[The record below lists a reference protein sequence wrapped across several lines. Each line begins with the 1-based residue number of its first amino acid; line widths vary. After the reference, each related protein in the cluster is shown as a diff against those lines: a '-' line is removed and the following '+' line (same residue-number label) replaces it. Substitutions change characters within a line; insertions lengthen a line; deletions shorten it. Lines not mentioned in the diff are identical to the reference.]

1 MEKQKK
7 EKIALRSLTIGLSAL
22 SIISISATNVIENN
36 RSNTYTFVKW
46 NKDSNSTNTDLK
58 TINTK
63 YENMNSIVNLFL
75 KKNKFNE
82 NSELF
87 ESVLNSE
94 INKIKNSKQYLNSL
108 INKKLND
115 NEFILV
121 NALLNKLKNKLSSKK
136 SLNKD
141 ESTIKVENSNNG
153 MNEDKYCNFYPV
165 VQRSGSGYWSFCVH
179 FYHSEWRYNNSQ
191 NYNQS
196 TSNSN
201 NSSIWNNNVDDESTK
216 QILQNTINNLQNLSN
231 SLNTQQ
237 SIIMGIGDGI
247 AIVLGILSCFDFGT
261 TAAVAI
267 AIATVFNT
275 IISGAFQSIINSLNT
290 SVQLIENTL
299 NNDKGLM
306 DLSTTLNQTYKL
318 IQTCINQLNNAIS
331 SLNNYT
337 WVVGVNNAIQKLNS
351 SINQLQSISGQIS
364 TEISSL

>member
-22 SIISISATNVIENN
+22 SIISISATNAIENN

-63 YENMNSIVNLFL
+63 YENMNSIVNLFF

-87 ESVLNSE
+87 GSVLNSE

-108 INKKLND
+108 INKKVND

-121 NALLNKLKNKLSSKK
+121 YNLLNKLKNELSSKK

-141 ESTIKVENSNNG
+141 ESTIKFENSNNG
-153 MNEDKYCNFYPV
+153 MKEDKYCNFYPIFPNGGHWNHPIYYIP
-165 VQRSGSGYWSFCVH
+165 Q
-179 FYHSEWRYNNSQ
+179 RYNNSQ

-237 SIIMGIGDGI
+237 SIIMGIGDGV

-261 TAAVAI
+261 TAGVAI

-275 IISGAFQSIINSLNT
+275 IISGAFQSIINSLNS

-299 NNDKGLM
+299 NNDKVVM

-331 SLNNYT
+331 SLSNYT
-337 WVVGVNNAIQKLNS
+337 WVVGVNNAISKLNN

>member
-7 EKIALRSLTIGLSAL
+7 EKIALLFLTIGLSAL
-22 SIISISATNVIENN
+22 SIISISATNAIENN

-121 NALLNKLKNKLSSKK
+121 NALLNKLKNELSTTK
-136 SLNKD
+136 SLKKD
-141 ESTIKVENSNNG
+141 ESTIKVENSIKQHEYSNLYY
-153 MNEDKYCNFYPV
+153 K
-165 VQRSGSGYWSFCVH
+165 
-179 FYHSEWRYNNSQ
+179 NSQ
-191 NYNQS
+191 IDSSYASRYINLSTYNES
-196 TSNSN
+196 VHNSYNSN
-201 NSSIWNNNVDDESTK
+201 ALYSWNNNISNQSIK
-216 QILQNTINNLQNLSN
+216 QILENTINNLQNLSS
-231 SLNTQQ
+231 SLNTQEDV
-237 SIIMGIGDGI
+237 IMGIGGSI
-247 AIVLGILSCFDFGT
+247 ALVLAILGVFDFGT
-261 TAAVAI
+261 TAAIAI

-275 IISGAFQSIINSLNT
+275 VISGAFGQVINSISSLVQQIQSTLNT
-290 SVQLIENTL
+290 
-299 NNDKGLM
+299 DD
-306 DLSTTLNQTYKL
+306 DLSVLSSSLTQTYKL
-318 IQTCINQLNNAIS
+318 IQLCIIQLNNAI
-331 SLNNYT
+331 NNLKSYT
-337 WVVGVNNAIQKLNS
+337 WVVGVNNAISKLNN
-351 SINQLQSISGQIS
+351 SINQLQIISEQLS
-364 TEISSL
+364 TEINSL

>member
-7 EKIALRSLTIGLSAL
+7 EKIALRSLTIGLSVL
-22 SIISISATNVIENN
+22 SIISISATNAIENN

-82 NSELF
+82 NSKLF
-87 ESVLNSE
+87 KSILNNE
-94 INKIKNSKQYLNSL
+94 INKIKNSKNYLDTL
-108 INKKLND
+108 INKKVND

-121 NALLNKLKNKLSSKK
+121 YNLLNKLKNELSTTK
-136 SLNKD
+136 SLKKD
-141 ESTIKVENSNNG
+141 ESITKVENSNNG
-153 MNEDKYCNFYPV
+153 MNEDKYCNFYYV
-165 VQRSGSGYWSFCVH
+165 VQRPGSGYWAGGV
-179 FYHSEWRYNNSQ
+179 YHALWYTPQRYNNSQ

-231 SLNTQQ
+231 SLNTQADV
-237 SIIMGIGDGI
+237 IMGIGGSI
-247 AIVLGILSCFDFGT
+247 ALVLAILGVFDFGT
-261 TAAVAI
+261 TVAIAI

-275 IISGAFQSIINSLNT
+275 VISGAFGQVINSLN
-290 SVQLIENTL
+290 SLVQQIQSTL
-299 NNDKGLM
+299 NTDD
-306 DLSTTLNQTYKL
+306 DLTVLSSSLTQTYKL
-318 IQTCINQLNNAIS
+318 IQLCISQLNNAI
-331 SLNNYT
+331 NNLESYT
-337 WVVGVNNAIQKLNS
+337 WVVGV
-351 SINQLQSISGQIS
+351 
-364 TEISSL
+364 

>member
-7 EKIALRSLTIGLSAL
+7 EKIALRSLIIGLSAL
-22 SIISISATNVIENN
+22 SIISISATNAIENN

-46 NKDSNSTNTDLK
+46 NKDSNSINTDLK

-63 YENMNSIVNLFL
+63 YENMSSIVNLFL

-108 INKKLND
+108 TNKKLND

-121 NALLNKLKNKLSSKK
+121 NALLNKLKNELSSKK

-141 ESTIKVENSNNG
+141 ESTIKLENSNNS
-153 MNEDKYCNFYPV
+153 MKEDKYCNFYPIFP
-165 VQRSGSGYWSFCVH
+165 RGGYWAGGV
-179 FYHSEWRYNNSQ
+179 YHALWYTPQRYNNSQ

-216 QILQNTINNLQNLSN
+216 QISQNTINNLQNLSN

-237 SIIMGIGDGI
+237 SVIMGISDGV
-247 AIVLGILSCFDFGT
+247 AIVLGILGCFDAGT

-275 IISGAFQSIINSLNT
+275 IISGAFQSIINSLNS
-290 SVQLIENTL
+290 SVQQIENTL

-318 IQTCINQLNNAIS
+318 IKTCINQLNNAIS

-337 WVVGVNNAIQKLNS
+337 WVIGVNNAISKLNS
-351 SINQLQSISGQIS
+351 SINQLQSISGQIL